1 VQVTGC
7 FKTQIDWLP
16 LNTGSVRPTQGR
28 TVMVAQVMSPCYQ
41 SDRMDE
47 CGCACGSLIEFRL
60 IEFRLNSIKLSQ
72 AFIEFRLIEF
82 RLIEF
87 RLNSI
92 KLPQALIKFR
102 LIEFRLIEFR
112 LNSIKLPQALIEF
125 SPQEVEFD
133 LGALV
138 TFD

>member
-1 VQVTGC
+1 VIISQALYPSCFLISGQSTPGTSFINSRSFVVQVTGC

-28 TVMVAQVMSPCYQ
+28 TVMVAQVMSPYYQ

-47 CGCACGSLIEFRL
+47 CISACGSLIEFRLIDISLIDISL
-60 IEFRLNSIKLSQ
+60 IEFRLNSIKLS
-72 AFIEFRLIEF
+72 
-82 RLIEF
+82 
-87 RLNSI
+87 
-92 KLPQALIKFR
+92 
-102 LIEFRLIEFR
+102 
-112 LNSIKLPQALIEF
+112 QALIEF